1 MAEERKKLTVP
12 DLALKKQAGEKVV
25 MASIPDYPSAVWAER
40 AGLDI
45 AAVGDSLGMV
55 SYGFPNTLP
64 VTIDMM
70 IAHAQA
76 VRRGAPNC
84 MIMVSMP
91 YGSYATPDV
100 GVINALRLMKEGGA
114 DVVKMQVGREKAPII
129 RAIADAGVPVM
140 SHVGMCPHFVH
151 QYGGFKLQGRTA
163 DEALRIVEDG
173 FEIEAVPAPVA
184 KAVDDAV
191 KIFTFGIGAGGASC
205 GQLLLAFDLLGVFD
219 QFKPKFTKRYANVSG
234 IAVAALAEFAAEVRA
249 GKFPDAEHSYGMKPR
264 RSRSSSRRSR
274 TGRRSDAAAG
284 APRETGRQRRCR
296 HFNGRTEHAAAP
308 AVPSP
313 RRAHEQFEADGNSS
327 PPARPPQPRGG
338 DRRTAIVRAQEVAL
352 AVPVDVAR
360 PSSPTRRS
368 GFLRGASR

>member
-1 MAEERKKLTVP
+1 MPEERKKLTVP
-12 DLALKKQAGEKVV
+12 ELAQKKKAREKVV

-40 AGLDI
+40 AGIDI

-70 IAHAQA
+70 VQHAQA

-84 MIMVSMP
+84 LIMVSMT
-91 YGSYATPDV
+91 YGSYASPEI
-100 GVINALRLMKEGGA
+100 GVVNALRLMKEGGA
-114 DVVKMQVGREKAPII
+114 DIVKMQGGKEKAPVI

-163 DEALRIVEDG
+163 EEALKIIEDGIAIQEAGAVG

-191 KIFTFGIGAGGASC
+191 GIFTFAIGAGPASC

-219 QFKPKFTKRYANVSG
+219 QFKPKFTKRYAQISDV
-234 IAVAALAEFAAEVRA
+234 AVEALKRYASEVRE
-249 GKFPDAEHSYGMKPR
+249 GKFPDAEHSYGMKPEEQERLAKLLR
-264 RSRSSSRRSR
+264 R
-274 TGRRSDAAAG
+274 
-284 APRETGRQRRCR
+284 
-296 HFNGRTEHAAAP
+296 
-308 AVPSP
+308 
-313 RRAHEQFEADGNSS
+313 
-327 PPARPPQPRGG
+327 
-338 DRRTAIVRAQEVAL
+338 
-352 AVPVDVAR
+352 
-360 PSSPTRRS
+360 
-368 GFLRGASR
+368 